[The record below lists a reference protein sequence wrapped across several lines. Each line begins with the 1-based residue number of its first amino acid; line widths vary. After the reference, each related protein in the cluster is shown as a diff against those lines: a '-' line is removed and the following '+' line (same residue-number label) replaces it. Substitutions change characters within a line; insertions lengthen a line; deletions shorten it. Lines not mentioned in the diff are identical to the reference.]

1 MTVHFAADENFNR
14 RIVVGLL
21 RRAERI
27 DLVRVQDS
35 GLTGAD
41 DPAVLQWAADED
53 RVLLTHDVATMPD
66 FAYERIAADL
76 PMRGLLVVSATLPLA
91 EAIDELTLIT
101 EASET
106 EEWDGQV
113 IYLPLR

>member
-14 RIVVGLL
+14 RIVIGLL

-35 GLTGAD
+35 RLTAAD
-41 DPAVLQWAADED
+41 DPAVLQWAADEN

-66 FAYERIAADL
+66 FAYERIAAGL
-76 PMRGLLVVSATLPLA
+76 PMRGLLVVSAALA
-91 EAIDELTLIT
+91 LSEAIDDLALIT

>member
-1 MTVHFAADENFNR
+1 MTVQFAADENLNR

-27 DLVRVQDS
+27 DLVRVQDG

-41 DPAVLQWAADED
+41 DPVVLQWAAYEN

-66 FAYERIAADL
+66 FAYERIAAGL

-91 EAIDELTLIT
+91 EAIDELALIT
-101 EASET
+101 EASAT

-113 IYLPLR
+113 VYLPLR

>member
-1 MTVHFAADENFNR
+1 VTVHFAADENFNR
-14 RIVVGLL
+14 RIVVGML

-27 DLVRVQDS
+27 DLVRVQDG
-35 GLTGAD
+35 GLTAAD
-41 DPAVLQWAADED
+41 DPAVLQWAANEN

-66 FAYERIAADL
+66 FAYERIAAGL

-91 EAIDELTLIT
+91 EAIDELALIT

-113 IYLPLR
+113 VYLPLR

>member
-27 DLVRVQDS
+27 DLVRIQDS

-41 DPAVLQWAADED
+41 DPAVLHGP
-53 RVLLTHDVATMPD
+53 RTKT
-66 FAYERIAADL
+66 
-76 PMRGLLVVSATLPLA
+76 GCC
-91 EAIDELTLIT
+91 
-101 EASET
+101 
-106 EEWDGQV
+106 
-113 IYLPLR
+113 

>member
-27 DLVRVQDS
+27 DLVRVQDG
-35 GLTGAD
+35 GLTAAD
-41 DPAVLQWAADED
+41 DPTVLQWAADEN

-66 FAYERIAADL
+66 FAYQRINAGL
-76 PMRGLLVVSATLPLA
+76 PMPGLLVVGATLAIA
-91 EAIDELTLIT
+91 EAIDELALFT

-106 EEWDGQV
+106 EEWADQV
-113 IYLPLR
+113 VHLPLR

>member
-1 MTVHFAADENFNR
+1 MHFAADENFNR

-35 GLTGAD
+35 GLTAAD
-41 DPAVLQWAADED
+41 DPAVLAWAAHEN

-66 FAYERIAADL
+66 FAYERIVAGL
-76 PMRGLLVVSATLPLA
+76 PMRGLLIVSATLPLA
-91 EAIDELTLIT
+91 EAIDHLALIT

-113 IYLPLR
+113 FYLPLR